1 MYYIAI
7 RPNKNVSGSPAWS
20 IFLPNDDTQTDINQR
35 HTVTLIINTH
45 KNLENYTM
53 KEKI

>member
-1 MYYIAI
+1 MF
-7 RPNKNVSGSPAWS
+7 SGSPAWS

-35 HTVTLIINTH
+35 HTVMLIINTH

-53 KEKI
+53 KEKSIVKNDVNT